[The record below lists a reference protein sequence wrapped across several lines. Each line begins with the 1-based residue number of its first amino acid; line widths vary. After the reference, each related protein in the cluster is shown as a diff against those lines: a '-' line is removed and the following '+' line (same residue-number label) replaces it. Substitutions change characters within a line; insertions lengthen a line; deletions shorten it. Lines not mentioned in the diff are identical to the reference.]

1 MYLRKSSVLIITMLS
16 ILSSFAQD
24 FDEEFLQSLPESVRQ
39 DLLSEVEGK
48 ENMEEIQYRRP
59 STFINKPNSNNTIR
73 FGMGIFS
80 MMQTTMMPINEPN
93 FDSDYVLDYGDIL
106 QLQLVGQ
113 KSLLTDL
120 KINRDGSINIPDIG
134 KVSVSGLSLEKASSL
149 IEGKIK
155 SSYIGVDSFISLSNV
170 RDIQIVVSGNVFNPG
185 PYVLNGNSNL
195 FHALTISGGPNEKGS
210 FRNIDLIRSGRV
222 IETID
227 LYDIFIFGTSSFGN
241 KLRTGDIIFVRPAL
255 VINGI
260 FGGVKRPAEYEL
272 KDNETIKD
280 LIKFANG
287 FSYDADKQ
295 NIFKEELINGIVNNK
310 LVNTDDIEEESLKDG
325 ENIYVRKYPVRK
337 VTIQGAVNNPG
348 TYKLNYGDG
357 IKSIVNRAGGYLPNA
372 YEFGGILENKQ
383 ALQANQFARN
393 ELYRSFLATIVRNST
408 SMQSDTVESIGD
420 LLLQL
425 RDSPISGR
433 VLTEFNLA
441 LIESDPSL
449 DISLQDGDK
458 IFIPEKINHIY
469 VFGEISNQGTA
480 KFNDDFSVSDYIKS
494 KGGLSLDADVNNIF
508 ILHPN
513 GVSEKIK
520 KKNVFRDGSTDTKI
534 YPGSIIFVPRQVNN
548 IFRAQTVQAYATI
561 LGNLGVSLASLSVIK
576 D

>member
-441 LIESDPSL
+441 LIESNPSL

>member
-1 MYLRKSSVLIITMLS
+1 MMLS
-16 ILSSFAQD
+16 TLSLFAQD
-24 FDEEFLQSLPESVRQ
+24 FDEEFLQSLPESVRE
-39 DLLSEVEGK
+39 DLLNEVKGK
-48 ENMEEIQYRRP
+48 ESMEKIQYRRP
-59 STFINKPNSNNTIR
+59 STFISKPSSNNSNR
-73 FGMGIFS
+73 FGIDIFS

-93 FDSDYVLDYGDIL
+93 FDSDYVLDYGDVL

-120 KINRDGSINIPDIG
+120 NINRDGSINIPDIG
-134 KVSVSGLSLEKASSL
+134 KISVAGLSLEKASSL

-210 FRNIDLIRSGRV
+210 FRSIDLIRDGTV

-227 LYDIFIFGTSSFGN
+227 LYDIFIFGTSSYGN
-241 KLRTGDIIFVRPAL
+241 KLRSGDIIFVRPAL
-255 VINGI
+255 AINGI

-280 LIKFANG
+280 LISFANG
-287 FSYDADKQ
+287 FTYDADKK
-295 NIFKEELINGIVNNK
+295 NIFKEELLDGLVKNK
-310 LVNTDDIEEESLKDG
+310 LISSDDIKEIALKDG
-325 ENIYVRKYPVRK
+325 ENIHVKKFPVRK
-337 VTIQGAVNNPG
+337 VSIQGAVNNPG
-348 TYKLNYGDG
+348 TYKINYGDG
-357 IKSIVNRAGGYLPNA
+357 IKSIVERAGGYLSNA
-372 YEFGGILENKQ
+372 YEFGGVLENNQ
-383 ALQANQFARN
+383 ALEANAFARD
-393 ELYRSFLATIVRNST
+393 ELYRSFLANIVRNST
-408 SMQSDTVESIGD
+408 GMQTDSVNSIGD

-433 VLTEFNLA
+433 VLAEFNLA
-441 LIESDPSL
+441 SIERDPSL
-449 DISLQDGDK
+449 DTVLQNGDK
-458 IFIPEKINHIY
+458 IFIPEEINHIY

-480 KFNDDFSVSDYIKS
+480 KFNNDFSVSDYINI
-494 KGGLSLDADVNNIF
+494 KGGLSVDADINNIY

-520 KKNVFRDGSTDTKI
+520 KRNVFRDGSTKTQI
-534 YPGSIIFVPRQVNN
+534 YPGSIIFIPRKANN
-548 IFRAQTVQAYATI
+548 IFRAQTLQAYATI

>member
-1 MYLRKSSVLIITMLS
+1 
-16 ILSSFAQD
+16 
-24 FDEEFLQSLPESVRQ
+24 
-39 DLLSEVEGK
+39 
-48 ENMEEIQYRRP
+48 
-59 STFINKPNSNNTIR
+59 
-73 FGMGIFS
+73 
-80 MMQTTMMPINEPN
+80 MQTTMMPINEPN
-93 FDSDYVLDYGDIL
+93 FDSDYVLDYGDVL

-113 KSLLTDL
+113 KSLLIDL

-134 KVSVSGLSLEKASSL
+134 RVSVAGLSLEKASSL
-149 IEGKIK
+149 IEGKIE

-210 FRNIDLIRSGRV
+210 FRNIDLIRSGEV

-227 LYDIFIFGTSSFGN
+227 LYDIFIFGTSSFGK
-241 KLRTGDIIFVRPAL
+241 KLRTGDIIFVRPSLA
-255 VINGI
+255 VNGI

-272 KDNETIKD
+272 KDKETIND
-280 LIKFANG
+280 LIRFANG

-295 NIFKEELINGIVNNK
+295 NIFKEELLNGIVSNK
-310 LVNTDDIEEESLKDG
+310 LVSLDNLEDYGLKDG
-325 ENIYVRKYPVRK
+325 ENIYIRKYPVRK
-337 VTIQGAVNNPG
+337 VSIQGAVNNPG

-357 IKSIVNRAGGYLPNA
+357 IKSLVNRAGGYLPNA
-372 YEFGGILENKQ
+372 YEFGGILENRQ
-383 ALQANQFARN
+383 ALQANEFARN
-393 ELYRSFLATIVRNST
+393 ELYRSFLATIIRNST
-408 SMQSDTVESIGD
+408 TMQSDTVNSIGD
-420 LLLQL
+420 LLLEL
-425 RDSPISGR
+425 RDSPVSGR
-433 VLTEFNLA
+433 VLTEFNLD
-441 LIESDPSL
+441 LIQEDPSL
-449 DISLQDGDK
+449 DTPLQDGDE

-480 KFNDDFSVSDYIKS
+480 KFEDEFSVSDYINA
-494 KGGLSLDADVNNIF
+494 KGGLSLDADVNNIY

-520 KKNVFRDGSTDTKI
+520 KKNVFRDGSTKIKI
-534 YPGSIIFVPRQVNN
+534 YPGSIIFIPRKANN